1 MSATHPP
8 QHVVNKLLSEVVS
21 RTQPL
26 NTDPSTLT
34 PEAQMK
40 GKNMKDNWADIKVV
54 GSVLVNLD
62 IYICEIKNYAM
73 YLSLFYLFL
82 LRDKHYKAFLV
93 AGLTHASGNFFS
105 NQPKLLETLFI
116 GHELC

>member
-1 MSATHPP
+1 M
-8 QHVVNKLLSEVVS
+8 
-21 RTQPL
+21 
-26 NTDPSTLT
+26 
-34 PEAQMK
+34 
-40 GKNMKDNWADIKVV
+40 

-93 AGLTHASGNFFS
+93 VELTHASGNFFS

-116 GHELC
+116 GHKLCYLLFPITLLKFWVGVQKAKV